1 MYPWYIAE
9 EWWLLADGSESCT
22 PENRASVMEYV
33 VGPVQ
38 FEFITNYSTVP
49 DTGIVGPNYD
59 PIY

>member
-1 MYPWYIAE
+1 M
-9 EWWLLADGSESCT
+9 DGNESCT

-38 FEFITNYSTVP
+38 FEFITNYSTVS
-49 DTGIVGPNYD
+49 DTGIVGPNYN